1 MEFNLFHHYS
11 YLWSK
16 EVCFVLPS
24 WDLPNHSTSC
34 RALGIFGKLSM
45 SRGAS
50 TWLVWDCLELW
61 CGSYQ
66 LLNHFLN
73 ENHIKLK
80 LKTWGCSWCYCK
92 ALDKSDLIEFISRFS
107 ELRCER
113 ECDFWMNFVA
123 GNSNKLQKL
132 SLQAKFSW
140 ALNVFTLGPMAQATL
155 VSMKIK

>member
-1 MEFNLFHHYS
+1 MAFNLFHHHI

-34 RALGIFGKLSM
+34 RALDSFGKLSM

-80 LKTWGCSWCYCK
+80 LKTSGCSWCYCK

-113 ECDFWMNFVA
+113 ECDFEWILLLEIQTNCKNWVCKQ
-123 GNSNKLQKL
+123 NSVEP
-132 SLQAKFSW
+132 SMCSH
-140 ALNVFTLGPMAQATL
+140 LGQWHRL
-155 VSMKIK
+155 H

>member
-1 MEFNLFHHYS
+1 
-11 YLWSK
+11 
-16 EVCFVLPS
+16 LPH

-61 CGSYQ
+61 CGSYW

-80 LKTWGCSWCYCK
+80 LKTWGRSRCYCK
-92 ALDKSDLIEFISRFS
+92 ALDKSDLIEFISQFS
-107 ELRCER
+107 ELSCER
-113 ECDFWMNFVA
+113 ECDFLMNFVV

-132 SLQAKFSW
+132 GLEAKISW
-140 ALNVFTLGPMAQATL
+140 AHITLGPMATL
-155 VSMKIK
+155 MSMKIQQQSFWTLVGDWEEQLEYQKTSKK